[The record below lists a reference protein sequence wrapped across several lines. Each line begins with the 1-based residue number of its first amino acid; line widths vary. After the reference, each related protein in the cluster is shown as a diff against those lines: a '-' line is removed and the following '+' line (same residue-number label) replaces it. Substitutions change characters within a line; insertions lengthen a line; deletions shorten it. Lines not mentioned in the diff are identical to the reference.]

1 MWPNPLLSKPA
12 DKSTHKSTQC
22 QQRYQILVIYAHCP
36 RISRPLEWPQTLLL
50 SRSTNQRPSLMTSSS
65 LFPSDWSSVIHLAA
79 DWPVEL
85 RARPVPSQQQ
95 QQWPNKLSF
104 FGNFYFY

>member
-22 QQRYQILVIYAHCP
+22 QQRYRILVICAHCP
-36 RISRPLEWPQTLLL
+36 RISQTLLL

-79 DWPVEL
+79 DWPVEW
-85 RARPVPSQQQ
+85 RARIMKF

-104 FGNFYFY
+104 FGNLYFY